1 MNIFKTYDVGLLL
14 RRNSYPGRGIIVGKS
29 KNGKYAVAAY
39 FIMGRSENSRNR
51 VFDDF
56 GDRVMI
62 YPFDASKVKD
72 PSLIIYSPV
81 KKLGKQLIVTN
92 GDQTDTI
99 CEYLNAGK
107 TFEEALETREFE
119 PDAPN
124 YTPRVSALLD
134 FNDGYKY
141 KMSILKSADA
151 AGSGCNRF
159 TYSYTPVDGVGHF
172 IHTYKCDGNPIPSFS
187 GEPERVTILNSIDA
201 FTRKI
206 WDNLNADNKVS
217 LYVRYIS
224 LSSGRVTT
232 RVVNKNVRS

>member
-1 MNIFKTYDVGLLL
+1 MNIYKTYDIGSLL
-14 RRNSYPGRGIIVGKS
+14 RRNSYPGRGIIAGKS

-62 YPFDASKVKD
+62 YPFDASRVKD

-81 KKLGKQLIVTN
+81 KKVGKKLVVTN
-92 GDQTDTI
+92 GDQTDTV
-99 CEYLNAGK
+99 CSYLEAGK
-107 TFEEALETREFE
+107 SFEEALATRTFE

-124 YTPRVSALLD
+124 FTPRISALLD
-134 FNDGYKY
+134 FENGFSY
-141 KMSILKSADA
+141 KMNIIKSSDA
-151 AGSGCNRF
+151 AGNGRNSA
-159 TYSYTPVDGVGHF
+159 TYDFTPVDGVGHF
-172 IHTYKCDGNPIPSFS
+172 IHTYNRDGDPLPSFT
-187 GEPERVTILNSIDA
+187 GEPERVNILNSIDA

-206 WDNLNADNKVS
+206 WDNLNPENKVS

-224 LSSGRVTT
+224 LSSGRVSS
-232 RVVNKNVRS
+232 RVMNKNQ